1 MDGLVS
7 IIVPVYNAENYIR
20 ETISC
25 VAAQTYGDWELLL
38 VEDGSADDTPRIIQS
53 SMEQEG
59 TDRIRLIRQPS
70 NMGAARARNR
80 GLGEARGGISPTWTP
95 TTSGCRRSWSGS
107 CAS

>member
-38 VEDGSADDTPRIIQS
+38 VEDGSADDTPRIIQDRKSTRLNS
-53 SMEQEG
+53 SH
-59 TDRIRLIRQPS
+59 IH
-70 NMGAARARNR
+70 
-80 GLGEARGGISPTWTP
+80 
-95 TTSGCRRSWSGS
+95 
-107 CAS
+107 